1 MHRLEAATSDA
12 ARAVALEVERTDPSS
27 RSHLIGRAY
36 LTLGRALSAQ
46 GKSGDARAALASA
59 LQHLEST
66 LGEDHPET
74 RSARQLL
81 NGVHDDAR

>member
-1 MHRLEAATSDA
+1 MRGA
-12 ARAVALEVERTDPSS
+12 PWPS
-27 RSHLIGRAY
+27 RSNGPIRAHSYFVARAY

-59 LQHLEST
+59 LQHFEST

-81 NGVHDDAR
+81 ASVHDDKP